1 MNIIHIP
8 FNHEKL
14 SQHGSMLVELL
25 MSIALA
31 AIIMPFIFQYQQTV
45 TQRAENIAITRQM
58 SDIQDALER
67 YIMDHRQNLL
77 SAVGRNITRVNI
89 SELVPYGVSADL
101 TDAGDMYQ
109 LRVLKSNDSNGRA
122 TLQGVIVF
130 SSDEISPM
138 RTREIV
144 SLGGDNMGFLD
155 GTRAYGTFGSWHAD
169 AIDLGI
175 SSSGGIIE
183 TTSVNTDNTLYLWR
197 LPSDDASD
205 ATMLSGLNLGGHNI
219 SNAKFFD
226 ASSAQFN
233 ENLNVGVSVADD
245 VIFQTRTTL
254 DKALEVLNVSVA
266 GTFTADSREIEV
278 ADTFNLADT
287 GKFSNFTTGD
297 LYTANLTL
305 GGLSVSSD
313 ETGPIV
319 LNINRT
325 LDMTGGTISAMF
337 VTVGFA
343 GSVAPR
349 LIVRNRIEDSVNPNY
364 FWDASTG
371 VMNFMDITLQELNRM
386 AQDITYA
393 ERATNTVAYE
403 KFSAVVANKNAT
415 VSDYINAIQEIQ
427 TSVRAKYRM
436 LNLE

>member
-1 MNIIHIP
+1 MNRIHIP

-25 MSIALA
+25 MSVALA

-175 SSSGGIIE
+175 SPSGGIIE

-219 SNAKFFD
+219 
-226 ASSAQFN
+226 
-233 ENLNVGVSVADD
+233 
-245 VIFQTRTTL
+245 
-254 DKALEVLNVSVA
+254 
-266 GTFTADSREIEV
+266 
-278 ADTFNLADT
+278 
-287 GKFSNFTTGD
+287 
-297 LYTANLTL
+297 
-305 GGLSVSSD
+305 
-313 ETGPIV
+313 
-319 LNINRT
+319 
-325 LDMTGGTISAMF
+325 
-337 VTVGFA
+337 
-343 GSVAPR
+343 
-349 LIVRNRIEDSVNPNY
+349 
-364 FWDASTG
+364 
-371 VMNFMDITLQELNRM
+371 
-386 AQDITYA
+386 
-393 ERATNTVAYE
+393 
-403 KFSAVVANKNAT
+403 
-415 VSDYINAIQEIQ
+415 
-427 TSVRAKYRM
+427 
-436 LNLE
+436 

>member
-1 MNIIHIP
+1 M
-8 FNHEKL
+8 
-14 SQHGSMLVELL
+14 
-25 MSIALA
+25 
-31 AIIMPFIFQYQQTV
+31 
-45 TQRAENIAITRQM
+45 
-58 SDIQDALER
+58 
-67 YIMDHRQNLL
+67 
-77 SAVGRNITRVNI
+77 
-89 SELVPYGVSADL
+89 
-101 TDAGDMYQ
+101 
-109 LRVLKSNDSNGRA
+109 
-122 TLQGVIVF
+122 
-130 SSDEISPM
+130 
-138 RTREIV
+138 
-144 SLGGDNMGFLD
+144 
-155 GTRAYGTFGSWHAD
+155 
-169 AIDLGI
+169 
-175 SSSGGIIE
+175 
-183 TTSVNTDNTLYLWR
+183 
-197 LPSDDASD
+197 
-205 ATMLSGLNLGGHNI
+205 
-219 SNAKFFD
+219 
-226 ASSAQFN
+226 
-233 ENLNVGVSVADD
+233 
-245 VIFQTRTTL
+245 
-254 DKALEVLNVSVA
+254 
-266 GTFTADSREIEV
+266 
-278 ADTFNLADT
+278 ADT

-364 FWDASTG
+364 FWDVSTG

-393 ERATNTVAYE
+393 ERTTNTVAYE